1 MNQIFL
7 SLPDILSLQN
17 YLSLGRSAFFRSV
30 LTMLVLCVASLSWE
44 AYANKDDTYQE
55 IEWITIIP
63 QDDLDAL
70 MDPPDYLSQIADGS
84 AEDNMDTLKDL
95 AKGNE
100 QLQRFQ
106 EALSS
111 TRIVE
116 EYLNIKIRIP
126 GFIVPLEG
134 EDQTITEFF
143 IVPFFGACLHMPPP
157 PPNQIIHAEYK
168 DGVELANLYD
178 AFWFEG
184 TLTSKM
190 ISNDLG
196 ASAYAMNIH
205 SVFRHEE

>member
-1 MNQIFL
+1 MNRIFL
-7 SLPDILSLQN
+7 SLPGGS
-17 YLSLGRSAFFRSV
+17 SV
-30 LTMLVLCVASLSWE
+30 LPRRSSRQASFVRSILTMFMFCMAGLSWQ
-44 AYANKDDTYQE
+44 ANADKNDTYQE
-55 IEWITIIP
+55 IEWINIMP
-63 QDDLDAL
+63 QEDLDAL
-70 MDPPDYLSQIADGS
+70 MNPPDYLSQIADGS
-84 AEDNMDTLKDL
+84 AEDNMDTLKEL

-106 EALSS
+106 DALSS

-116 EYLNIKIRIP
+116 EYLDKKIRIP

-157 PPNQIIHAEYK
+157 PPNQIIHVEYAE
-168 DGVELANLYD
+168 GVELENLYD

-196 ASAYAMNIH
+196 ASAYAMSIN
-205 SVFRHEE
+205 SVFRHEG